1 MGPDGRRYTV
11 QWIAAIIAEA
21 KDSEREAQ
29 PLPKTCPACGTDLL
43 CEHGIPFKDKC
54 GRCEEATGA
63 PSIEPLPA
71 VPLRKLLGKVV
82 RLTDGIT
89 KKEKVHSPLWFL
101 GCEIY
106 DEICAAYEHTLAAP
120 AENSVSPATPELC
133 SFCGL
138 PRDEHAREAMDY
150 TKLSVNPNNVTWKWN
165 VEACPM
171 GEQPFHSTSVFTA
184 AAPASV
190 SQDICPHKLPFYR
203 CDVCEE
209 TARIPTVTKGELE
222 DIN

>member
-1 MGPDGRRYTV
+1 MSDKPTAEQCAEQIVRQLEVDDPMGPDGRRYTV

-71 VPLRKLLGKVV
+71 
-82 RLTDGIT
+82 
-89 KKEKVHSPLWFL
+89 
-101 GCEIY
+101 
-106 DEICAAYEHTLAAP
+106 
-120 AENSVSPATPELC
+120 ATPELC

>member
-1 MGPDGRRYTV
+1 MSDKPTAEQCAEQIVRQLEVDDPMGPDGRRYTV

-21 KDSEREAQ
+21 KDSEFAALRSELEREKQRAAD
-29 PLPKTCPACGTDLL
+29 P
-43 CEHGIPFKDKC
+43 
-54 GRCEEATGA
+54 A
-63 PSIEPLPA
+63 PSVTSPDY
-71 VPLRKLLGKVV
+71 KS
-82 RLTDGIT
+82 LTELAARVILQ
-89 KKEKVHSPLWFL
+89 HMN
-101 GCEIY
+101 
-106 DEICAAYEHTLAAP
+106 DEDYEMSLAGLYATLTEHTLAAP

-209 TARIPTVTKGELE
+209 TARIPTVTKSELE